1 MKKHFIKKD
10 VFIFMIG
17 LTVCCYPIISNYLEQ
32 IRQSNQISTY
42 ENNLGD
48 LNKSEVDE
56 MIENAIKWN
65 ENLLI
70 KQKGIAIVD
79 ELKYEDMLEISNGVI
94 GSIEIPKIDVNMP
107 IYHSVDDNALSVGA
121 GHLEDSSL
129 PIGGKSTHAALTG
142 HRGLPSSKLF
152 TRLDELIIGDLFYL
166 NVLNSN
172 LAYIV
177 DKIQVLSPDQVRYEI
192 EDGKDLVTLITC
204 TPYGINTERLV
215 ITGYRVDYQEDKKN
229 SIDSKLPSVRE
240 IVFYILPLFLSFV
253 GILIFKKRKG

>member
-240 IVFYILPLFLSFV
+240 IVFYILPLFLSFI
-253 GILIFKKRKG
+253 GILVFKKRKG

>member
-70 KQKGIAIVD
+70 KQKGIAVVD

-94 GSIEIPKIDVNMP
+94 GSIEIPRIDVNMP

-240 IVFYILPLFLSFV
+240 IVFYILPLFLSFI
-253 GILIFKKRKG
+253 GILVFKKRKG

>member
-56 MIENAIKWN
+56 MIEDAIKWN

-70 KQKGIAIVD
+70 KQKGIAVVD

-129 PIGGKSTHAALTG
+129 PIGGKSTHVALTG

-177 DKIQVLSPDQVRYEI
+177 GKIQVLSPDQVRYEI

>member
-56 MIENAIKWN
+56 MIEDAIKWN

-70 KQKGIAIVD
+70 KQKGIAVVD

-240 IVFYILPLFLSFV
+240 IVFYILPLFLSFI
-253 GILIFKKRKG
+253 GILVFKKRKG

>member
-70 KQKGIAIVD
+70 KQKGIAVVD

-177 DKIQVLSPDQVRYEI
+177 GKIQVLSPDQVRYEI

>member
-10 VFIFMIG
+10 VFIFIIG
-17 LTVCCYPIISNYLEQ
+17 LTVCCYPIISNYLERV
-32 IRQSNQISTY
+32 RQSNQIATY
-42 ENNLGD
+42 ENDLGD

-56 MIENAIKWN
+56 MIADATKWN

-70 KQKGIAIVD
+70 KQRGIAVVD
-79 ELKYEDMLEISNGVI
+79 EIKYDELLDMSNGVI
-94 GSIEIPKIDVNMP
+94 GSIEIPKIAVNMP

-152 TRLDELIIGDLFYL
+152 TRLDELIIGDFFYL
-166 NVLNSN
+166 NVLNTN
-172 LAYIV
+172 LAYVV
-177 DKIQVLSPDQVRYEI
+177 DKIQVLNPDQVRYEI
-192 EDGKDLVTLITC
+192 EEGKDLVTLITC

-215 ITGYRVDYQEDKKN
+215 ITGYRVDYQEDEKN

-240 IVFYILPLFLSFV
+240 IVFYILPLVLSFM
-253 GILIFKKRKG
+253 GILVFKKRKR

>member
-10 VFIFMIG
+10 VFIFIIG

-32 IRQSNQISTY
+32 IRQRNQISTY
-42 ENNLGD
+42 ENDLGD

-56 MIENAIKWN
+56 MIEDAIKWN

-70 KQKGIAIVD
+70 KQKGISVVD
-79 ELKYEDMLEISNGVI
+79 ELKYEDLLEVSDDVI

-107 IYHSVDDNALSVGA
+107 IYHTVDDNALSVGA

-129 PIGGKSTHAALTG
+129 PIGGKNTHAVLTG

-152 TRLDELIIGDLFYL
+152 TRLDELVIGDLFYL
-166 NVLNSN
+166 NVLNRN
-172 LAYIV
+172 LAYAV

-204 TPYGINTERLV
+204 TPYGINT
-215 ITGYRVDYQEDKKN
+215 D
-229 SIDSKLPSVRE
+229 
-240 IVFYILPLFLSFV
+240 
-253 GILIFKKRKG
+253 

>member
-56 MIENAIKWN
+56 MIEDAIKWN

-70 KQKGIAIVD
+70 KQKGIAVVD

-229 SIDSKLPSVRE
+229 SIDSKLSSVRE